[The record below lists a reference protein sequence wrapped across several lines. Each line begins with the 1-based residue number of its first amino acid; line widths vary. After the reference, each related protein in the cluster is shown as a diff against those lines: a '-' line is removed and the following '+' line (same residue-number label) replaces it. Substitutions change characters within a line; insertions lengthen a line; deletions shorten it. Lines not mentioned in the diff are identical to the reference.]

1 MRRALFVW
9 RQLTYD
15 AGTSLLAVPLTLVV
29 LIGTLALLLERLEAW
44 GGGPDWL
51 GIEPATAQ
59 ATLATLAGS
68 MMTVVSVVYSVLL
81 VALSMSSV
89 QFSTRILSGMVRDP
103 VSQGVLGLFLGTFTW
118 QLVALRAVHV
128 DPPHVP
134 PFTVAI
140 ALLLA
145 VASLG
150 ALVLFIDR
158 VIHMIQANHL
168 VDRIASRTEGVID
181 EVFPP
186 VNALGEPAPCDTTWP
201 APPAGAALVPSDR
214 SGYIQLVSLDEAL
227 AVAQTG
233 LQVHLTRP
241 MGSFVPRGG
250 ALWRISPPERCT
262 PEVMAR
268 LRAAVDVGP
277 IRTMQQDVEW
287 GLRQIVDIG
296 LKAISPAV
304 NDPSTAATCIDHLS
318 RLLIRAGQRAAP
330 PSVWEAAGGELVVPG
345 PRYSELVDLAFEQIR
360 QYGKSDMAI
369 ALRLLRAMADVAE
382 VVRHPEG
389 RARIAS
395 HVQQVE
401 AAARAAFPAEDCDE
415 LGRRAQRVRLVLET

>member
-1 MRRALFVW
+1 
-9 RQLTYD
+9 
-15 AGTSLLAVPLTLVV
+15 LALVV
-29 LIGTLALLLERLEAW
+29 TIGASALTLERLEARW
-44 GGGPDWL
+44 GGPDWL

-59 ATLATLAGS
+59 TTLATLAGS

-81 VALSMSSV
+81 VALSMASV
-89 QFSTRILSGMVRDP
+89 QFSTRVLSSLVRDR

-128 DPPHVP
+128 DPPYVP
-134 PFTVAI
+134 PLTVAI
-140 ALLLA
+140 ALMLA
-145 VASLG
+145 VMSLA
-150 ALVLFIDR
+150 ALVVFIDR
-158 VIHMIQANHL
+158 VIQNIQANHL
-168 VDRIASRTEGVID
+168 VDRIASHTEAVID

-186 VNALGEPAPCDTTWP
+186 LNTGGPPAPRDTTWP
-201 APPAGAALVPSDR
+201 EPPAGAALVPSDR
-214 SGYIQLVSLDEAL
+214 SGYVQLVSFDEAL

-233 LQVHLTRP
+233 LVVHLTRP
-241 MGSFVPRGG
+241 TGSFVPQGG
-250 ALWRISPPERCT
+250 ALWRVWPPERNT

-268 LRAAVDVGP
+268 LRGAVDLGP
-277 IRTMQQDVEW
+277 IRTLQQDAEW

-330 PSVWEAAGGELVVPG
+330 PSVWAVAGGELVLPG
-345 PRYSELVDLAFEQIR
+345 TRYSELVDLAFEQLR

-382 VVRHPEG
+382 VVAHPEG
-389 RARIAS
+389 RARIAA
-395 HVQQVE
+395 HARHVE
-401 AAARAAFPAEDCDE
+401 AAARAAFPTDDCDE
-415 LGRRAQRVRLVLET
+415 LTRRAQRVRRALEG

>member
-1 MRRALFVW
+1 MRRALFLW

-15 AGTSLLAVPLTLVV
+15 AGTSLLVAPLALVV
-29 LIGTLALLLERLEAW
+29 SIGGTALLLERAEANA
-44 GGGPDWL
+44 GGSNWL

-118 QLVALRAVHV
+118 QLVALRAVRV

-158 VIHMIQANHL
+158 VIHNIQANHL
-168 VDRIASRTEGVID
+168 VHQIASRTEGVID

-186 VNALGEPAPCDTTWP
+186 RNVQKEPVCDTTWP
-201 APPAGAALVPSDR
+201 DPPPDAAVVLSDR
-214 SGYIQLVSLDEAL
+214 SGYVQLVSHEEVL
-227 AVAQTG
+227 AVARTG
-233 LQVHLTRP
+233 LQVHLARP
-241 MGSFVPRGG
+241 MGAFVPEGG
-250 ALWRISPPERCT
+250 VLWRVSPPDRNT
-262 PEVMAR
+262 PEVVTQ
-268 LRAAVDVGP
+268 LRAAVDIGP

-318 RLLIRAGQRAAP
+318 RLLIRAGGRAAP
-330 PSVWEAAGGELVVPG
+330 PSVWEVTGGKLVVPG
-345 PRYSELVDLAFEQIR
+345 PRYSELVDLAFEQLR
-360 QYGKSDMAI
+360 QYGKADMAI
-369 ALRLLRAMADVAE
+369 ALRLLKAMADVAE

-389 RARIAS
+389 LARIAA
-395 HVQQVE
+395 HARHVE
-401 AAARAAFPAEDCDE
+401 AAARAAFPADDCDE
-415 LGRRAQRVRLVLET
+415 LGRRARRVQQALQ